1 MTNAPSWGRQR
12 YELRVRAYVSDSISF
27 LFTLGAPT
35 YRVEAASQDYLF
47 DFGRHELRHVLH
59 EPAVIAGSQQGLK
72 KSKAHP
78 HHIAPSWS
86 ERGASFLYQFIC
98 KNVTLKVRPMRST
111 SASTAAAPCVSALVR
126 HAS

>member
-72 KSKAHP
+72 KMEGSP
-78 HHIAPSWS
+78 
-86 ERGASFLYQFIC
+86 ASYC
-98 KNVTLKVRPMRST
+98 AVMVRVWVPASCT
-111 SASTAAAPCVSALVR
+111 NLSARMLP
-126 HAS
+126 